1 MFLTEI
7 RTRHSLLVKNKTFKE
22 RKLPGQLPFDELG
35 LQEDPLIIRE
45 ESDEDSRPLDRIP
58 SANTDDSEDEP
69 PSKRTKQTHNLDE
82 DKQRLAFR
90 TNYDGFTIW
99 GFALCLLVERTDTA
113 PKIRSEGNAQAL
125 MQEWIASTQQQDED
139 G

>member
-22 RKLPGQLPFDELG
+22 RKLPGEVPFDELG
-35 LQEDPLIIRE
+35 LQDDPLIIRE
-45 ESDEDSRPLDRIP
+45 ESDDEAMPLDRIP
-58 SANTDDSEDEP
+58 SADTDDSDDVP
-69 PSKRTKQTHNLDE
+69 PSKRRKETHDLGE
-82 DKQRLAFR
+82 DKKRLAFR

-99 GFALCLLVERTDTA
+99 GWALCLLVERTDTA
-113 PKIRSEGNAQAL
+113 PKVRSEGNAQAL
-125 MQEWIASTQQQDED
+125 MQEWITSTQLQDDD